1 MKTQFSLENALN
13 NVRIEYYKLMG
24 AIAAYR
30 ENDFCADSH
39 IYDRYSALEET
50 INTILA
56 AADTEASSLPAP
68 IHKDDIP
75 F

>member
-1 MKTQFSLENALN
+1 MDTKFSLENALN

-24 AIAAYR
+24 AIDAYR
-30 ENDFCADSH
+30 ENGFSVDSH
-39 IYDRYSALEET
+39 LYDRYSALEET

-56 AADTEASSLPAP
+56 CADTECSSLPAP
-68 IHKDDIP
+68 VHEDEIP

>member
-1 MKTQFSLENALN
+1 METKFSLENALN
-13 NVRIEYYKLMG
+13 NVRIEYYKLLG

-30 ENDFCADSH
+30 DNEFACDSH
-39 IYDRYSALEET
+39 IYDRYSALEDT

-56 AADTEASSLPAP
+56 CADTECSSLPAP
-68 IHKDDIP
+68 IDKEDIP